1 MYQKKSFDTT
11 AESVEPAQKTILL
24 VDDDEDEHEI
34 FLSALKHIDKSC
46 KFLSAGSCDEAL
58 KIVKHVEPDYIFID
72 VNMPRTNGMVCLDE
86 IKKISKIAHVPV
98 YMYSTGMNAQDDQK
112 ARQLGAVDYI
122 IKPNSIPM
130 LTGLLK
136 KIVV

>member
-1 MYQKKSFDTT
+1 MYQKKTFDTT
-11 AESVEPAQKTILL
+11 AESETAQKTILL

-34 FLSALKHIDKSC
+34 FLSALKHIEKSC
-46 KFLSAGSCDEAL
+46 NFLSAGSCDEAL
-58 KIVKHVEPDYIFID
+58 KILKDVEPDYIFID

-98 YMYSTGMNAQDDQK
+98 YMYSTGMNAQDGQK

-122 IKPNSIPM
+122 IKPNSIPT
-130 LTGLLK
+130 LTALLK
-136 KIVV
+136 KILA